1 MSFRTAVA
9 ALVLIA
15 VTVPA
20 SAQVE
25 AVRKDGRLDRDVGAT
40 VNAEGFSTDSALIT
54 TSGLTMHASARL
66 RTVELVP
73 VHAPIPAT
81 PAGMEEGPGTCH
93 LGFDVAADGTVTDA
107 RIRRCSSPLYA
118 EALVTA
124 ARDWR
129 FEPFRQDGEPAPV
142 TNVRQMVTYNVMGQ
156 SVTTGR

>member
-1 MSFRTAVA
+1 MSFRTAIA
-9 ALVLIA
+9 ALALFA
-15 VTVPA
+15 VAVPA
-20 SAQVE
+20 SAQVK

-40 VNAEGFSTDSALIT
+40 VNAEGFSSDSALIT
-54 TSGLTMHASARL
+54 KGDLTINTSARL

-118 EALVTA
+118 EALVAA

-142 TNVRQMVTYNVMGQ
+142 ANVRQMVSYHVMGQ
-156 SVTTGR
+156 SVTTRR